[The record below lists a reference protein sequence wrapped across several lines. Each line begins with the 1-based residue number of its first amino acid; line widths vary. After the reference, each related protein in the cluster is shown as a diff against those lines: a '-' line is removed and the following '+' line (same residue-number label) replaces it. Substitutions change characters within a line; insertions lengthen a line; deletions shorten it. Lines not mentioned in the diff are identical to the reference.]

1 MPRYDYKCLNQK
13 CEHMFE
19 ITHKITDDPV
29 IRCLL
34 CDSPTKRQ
42 IGSNVMFETP
52 VDVEWEKNPNDLT
65 EKSYKQF
72 NDAKKIKY
80 KW

>member
-1 MPRYDYKCLNQK
+1 MPRYDYKCLSSK

-19 ITHKITDDPV
+19 VTHKITDDPV
-29 IRCLL
+29 IMCLL
-34 CDSPTKRQ
+34 CASPTKRQ

>member
-1 MPRYDYKCLNQK
+1 
-13 CEHMFE
+13 MFE

-29 IRCLL
+29 IACLL
-34 CDSPTKRQ
+34 CGSPTKRQ

-52 VDVEWEKNPNDLT
+52 IDVEWDKDPSDLS
-65 EKSYKQF
+65 EKSFKQY
-72 NDAKKIKY
+72 NEAKKIKY

>member
-1 MPRYDYKCLNQK
+1 MPRYDYKCLSSK

-29 IRCLL
+29 IACLL
-34 CDSPTKRQ
+34 CGSPTKRQ

-52 VDVEWEKNPNDLT
+52 IDVEWDKDPSDLS
-65 EKSYKQF
+65 EKSFKQY
-72 NDAKKIKY
+72 NEAKKIKY

>member
-1 MPRYDYKCLNQK
+1 
-13 CEHMFE
+13 MFE

-29 IRCLL
+29 ITCLL
-34 CDSPTKRQ
+34 CASPTKRQ

>member
-1 MPRYDYKCLNQK
+1 
-13 CEHMFE
+13 MFE

-29 IRCLL
+29 IACLL
-34 CDSPTKRQ
+34 CGSPTKRQ

-52 VDVEWEKNPNDLT
+52 IDVEWDKDPSNLS
-65 EKSYKQF
+65 EKSFKQY
-72 NDAKKIKY
+72 NEAKKIKY